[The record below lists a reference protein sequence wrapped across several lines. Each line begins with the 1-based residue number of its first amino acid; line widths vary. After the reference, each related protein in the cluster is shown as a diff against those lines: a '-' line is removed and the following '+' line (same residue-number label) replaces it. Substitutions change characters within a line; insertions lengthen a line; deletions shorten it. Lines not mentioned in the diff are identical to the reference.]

1 MKRPT
6 LILLI
11 TLLSAAAAAAL
22 WTHFVSPLQPS
33 NVQTSQNFVVPSNSG
48 SPNSPAPA
56 PPLAAARSTAE
67 PAPVTGENVGYGA
80 VRPKPSTEYVTII
93 RDIRIPHGPTVTK
106 IPRGTKVLVVSRGAD
121 VVQVRFGNY
130 SELIPSSAVAPK

>member
-6 LILLI
+6 LIALI

-22 WTHFVSPLQPS
+22 WTHLVPHLQSSDP
-33 NVQTSQNFVVPSNSG
+33 QTSQHFAVPSNSG
-48 SPNSPAPA
+48 ALNSSVAPTPAA
-56 PPLAAARSTAE
+56 SRTTAVL
-67 PAPVTGENVGYGA
+67 PSATGQNYGYGA
-80 VRPKPSTEYVTII
+80 VRTKPWTEYVTVT
-93 RDIRIPHGPTVTK
+93 RDIRIPHGTSITK

-130 SELIPSSAVAPK
+130 SELIPTSAVAPK